1 AGAGTHTITYSYT
14 DANGCSASASEDMVV
29 NGLPTANIN
38 TTDPTDWCEGTPINV
53 NLTADV
59 AESYQW
65 LLDGQP
71 ITGETG
77 QTLIATQAGTYSVAA
92 TTNGCSSTGNTITIT
107 VISTP
112 SVAITTEDPTSWCAG
127 DEVSVQLTAI
137 PSSGDSYRWIKDEV
151 TIAGETQSNYTANE
165 PGNYRVEALF
175 AGGCSSVSEIFSLTE
190 NPVPTVSI
198 ATDTIQIDTSSTYT
212 FDAGAGFVSYLWSDT
227 STGQTLL
234 VDGAVT
240 GTGEFTYWVTVTNE
254 FSCSASDTAVVVVS
268 PVGGVPMQI
277 SWEISIYP
285 NPSSGEFKLKVSG
298 IEPGTYTLTILN
310 AGGQIVYGST
320 FSSSD
325 TEITRAINIQTLSK
339 GLYYVR
345 FENTNKGFTRKIILK

>member
-1 AGAGTHTITYSYT
+1 
-14 DANGCSASASEDMVV
+14 
-29 NGLPTANIN
+29 
-38 TTDPTDWCEGTPINV
+38 
-53 NLTADV
+53 
-59 AESYQW
+59 
-65 LLDGQP
+65 
-71 ITGETG
+71 
-77 QTLIATQAGTYSVAA
+77 
-92 TTNGCSSTGNTITIT
+92 
-107 VISTP
+107 
-112 SVAITTEDPTSWCAG
+112 
-127 DEVSVQLTAI
+127 VQLTAI